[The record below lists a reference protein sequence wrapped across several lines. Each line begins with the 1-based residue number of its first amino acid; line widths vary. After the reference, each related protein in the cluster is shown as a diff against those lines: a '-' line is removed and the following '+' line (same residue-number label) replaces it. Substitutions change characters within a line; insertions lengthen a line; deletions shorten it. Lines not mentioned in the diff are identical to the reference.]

1 MEKLFE
7 VAQGHK
13 LELIIQLAAFYGLRR
28 AEVMGL
34 RWEAIDFEAKTLTI
48 RHIVTSTRI
57 DGKKIL
63 VEADR
68 AKTKSSLRTLPL
80 VKRTKS
86 LCRCPFWVSA
96 EALFCIFSVLQSRY
110 SPDYMD
116 KRNRY
121 MVDHTDFII
130 AVWDGRPSGTG
141 KTVTYARGRN
151 GKLINVIDPVT
162 LAVERL

>member
-1 MEKLFE
+1 VRIDLITSNPVDKVDRPKPQAFMASYYSAEEMEKLFE
-7 VAQGHK
+7 AAQGHK

-68 AKTKSSLRTLPL
+68 AKTHLAAGRPDCRTL
-80 VKRTKS
+80 KS
-86 LCRCPFWVSA
+86 RQRAAGIQPKNLRQ
-96 EALFCIFSVLQSRY
+96 LL
-110 SPDYMD
+110 
-116 KRNRY
+116 
-121 MVDHTDFII
+121 
-130 AVWDGRPSGTG
+130 
-141 KTVTYARGRN
+141 
-151 GKLINVIDPVT
+151 
-162 LAVERL
+162 